1 VSLATTSL
9 LPLAASAPSPTV
21 FAAFAAGLLSFASPC
36 VLPLVPGYLSVLTG
50 GESIRTGADR
60 RTGAILGPA
69 AIFCMSFILVFVV
82 LGLFAQGLGAPL
94 KGSRDTL
101 DVVAGILLMTMGVIF
116 VISPF
121 VPLLNRSFRPD
132 ALMRRAGAGG
142 PMVAGMA
149 FAVAWTPCAGPILG
163 AILTAAA
170 TQSGVGGGAF
180 LLFAYGLGLAVPF
193 LGAALALERVTN
205 AARIV
210 RNHYTVITAVGGVL
224 LIGIGWLVAHHDI
237 TRLVDPARD
246 VLNALGLDGVVR
258 WLER

>member
-1 VSLATTSL
+1 MSVALA
-9 LPLAASAPSPTV
+9 PLAAADPTV

-50 GESIRTGADR
+50 GESVRSASDR

-69 AIFCMSFILVFVV
+69 AIFCLSFILVFVV

-101 DVVAGILLMTMGVIF
+101 DVVAGVLLIGMGVVF
-116 VISPF
+116 VASPF
-121 VPLLNRSFRPD
+121 VPLLNRSFRSD
-132 ALMRRAGAGG
+132 ALMRRAGTGG
-142 PMVAGMA
+142 PAVAGMA

-170 TQSGVGGGAF
+170 TQSGTGGGAF
-180 LLFAYGLGLAVPF
+180 LLLAYGLGLAVPF
-193 LGAALALERVTN
+193 MGAALALERVTN
-205 AARIV
+205 AARVI
-210 RNHYTVITAVGGVL
+210 RNHYTAITMVGGIL
-224 LIGIGWLVAHHDI
+224 LIVIGWLVANHEM
-237 TRLVDPARD
+237 TRLASEARD
-246 VLNALGLDGVVR
+246 VVDALGLDGVVS

>member
-1 VSLATTSL
+1 MTALT
-9 LPLAASAPSPTV
+9 PLAAADPTV

-50 GESIRTGADR
+50 GESVRTGADR

-69 AIFCMSFILVFVV
+69 AIFCMSFILVFVI

-101 DVVAGILLMTMGVIF
+101 DVVAGVLLITMGVVF
-116 VISPF
+116 VASPF
-121 VPLLNRSFRPD
+121 VPFLNRSIQSD
-132 ALMRRAGAGG
+132 ALMRRAGAGAGG
-142 PMVAGMA
+142 PAVAGMA

-170 TQSGVGGGAF
+170 TQSGTGGGAF
-180 LLFAYGLGLAVPF
+180 LLLAYGLGLAVPF

-210 RNHYTVITAVGGVL
+210 RNHYSVITAVGGVL
-224 LIGIGWLVAHHDI
+224 LIIIGWLVANHEM
-237 TRLVDPARD
+237 TRLAGEAREL
-246 VLNALGLDGVVR
+246 VEALGLDGVVR

>member
-1 VSLATTSL
+1 MSVALA
-9 LPLAASAPSPTV
+9 PLAAADPTV

-50 GESIRTGADR
+50 GESVRSAADR

-94 KGSRDTL
+94 KGSRNTL
-101 DVVAGILLMTMGVIF
+101 DVVAGVLLITMGVVF
-116 VISPF
+116 VASPF
-121 VPLLNRSFRPD
+121 VPLLNRSFRSD
-132 ALMRRAGAGG
+132 ALMRKAGTGG
-142 PMVAGMA
+142 PMIAGMA

-170 TQSGVGGGAF
+170 TQTGTGGGAF
-180 LLFAYGLGLAVPF
+180 LLLAYGLGLAVPF
-193 LGAALALERVTN
+193 MGAALALERVTN
-205 AARIV
+205 AARVI
-210 RNHYTVITAVGGVL
+210 RDHYTVITVVGGIL
-224 LIGIGWLVAHHDI
+224 LIAIGWLVATHQM
-237 TRLVDPARD
+237 TRLASEARD
-246 VLNALGLDGVVR
+246 IVDALGLDGVVA

>member
-1 VSLATTSL
+1 VSV
-9 LPLAASAPSPTV
+9 LPVAAADPTV

-50 GESIRTGADR
+50 GESVRTASDR

-94 KGSRDTL
+94 KNSRNTL
-101 DVVAGILLMTMGVIF
+101 DVVAGVLLITMGVVFLIT
-116 VISPF
+116 PF
-121 VPLLNRSFRPD
+121 VPLLNRSFQSD
-132 ALMRRAGAGG
+132 ALMRKAGTGG
-142 PMVAGMA
+142 PMIAGMA

-170 TQSGVGGGAF
+170 TQSGTGGGAF
-180 LLFAYGLGLAVPF
+180 LLLAYGLGLAVPF
-193 LGAALALERVTN
+193 MGAALALERVTN
-205 AARIV
+205 AARII

-224 LIGIGWLVAHHDI
+224 LIIIGWLVANHEM
-237 TRLVDPARD
+237 TRLASEARD
-246 VLNALGLDGVVR
+246 LVDAIGLDGVVR

>member
-1 VSLATTSL
+1 MVVLAE
-9 LPLAASAPSPTV
+9 ANPTV

-50 GESIRTGADR
+50 GESVRVKEDR

-94 KGSRDTL
+94 RGSRNTL
-101 DVVAGILLMTMGVIF
+101 DVVAGVLLISMGVIF
-116 VISPF
+116 LASPF
-121 VPLLNRSFRPD
+121 IPLLNRSFRPES
-132 ALMRRAGAGG
+132 LMRKAGAGG
-142 PMVAGMA
+142 PMIAGMA

-163 AILTAAA
+163 AILAAAA

-180 LLFAYGLGLAVPF
+180 LLLAYGLGLAVPF
-193 LGAALALERVTN
+193 MGAALALERVTN

-224 LIGIGWLVAHHDI
+224 LIIIGWLVANHEM
-237 TRLVDPARD
+237 TRLVNPARD
-246 VLNALGLDGVVR
+246 ALNAVGLDGIVR
-258 WLER
+258 ALER

>member
-1 VSLATTSL
+1 MSVVLS
-9 LPLAASAPSPTV
+9 PLAAADPTV

-50 GESIRTGADR
+50 GESVRSAGDR

-69 AIFCMSFILVFVV
+69 AIFCLSFILVFVV

-94 KGSRDTL
+94 KGSRNTL
-101 DVVAGILLMTMGVIF
+101 DVVAGVLLITMGVIF
-116 VISPF
+116 LISPF
-121 VPLLNRSFRPD
+121 VPLLNRSFRSD
-132 ALMRRAGAGG
+132 ALMRKAGTGG
-142 PMVAGMA
+142 PAIAGMA

-170 TQSGVGGGAF
+170 TQSGTGGGAF
-180 LLFAYGLGLAVPF
+180 LLLAYGLGLAVPF
-193 LGAALALERVTN
+193 MGAALALERVTN

-210 RNHYTVITAVGGVL
+210 RNHYTAITMVGGAL
-224 LIGIGWLVAHHDI
+224 LIVIGWLVANHEM
-237 TRLVDPARD
+237 TRLASEARELVDA
-246 VLNALGLDGVVR
+246 VGLDGVVR

>member
-1 VSLATTSL
+1 MSVAL
-9 LPLAASAPSPTV
+9 LPLAAADPTV

-50 GESIRTGADR
+50 GESVRSAGDR

-101 DVVAGILLMTMGVIF
+101 DVVAGILLITMGVVF
-116 VISPF
+116 VASPF
-121 VPLLNRSFRPD
+121 VPLLNRSFRSD
-132 ALMRRAGAGG
+132 ALMRKAGTGG
-142 PMVAGMA
+142 PMIAGMA

-170 TQSGVGGGAF
+170 TQTGTGGGAF
-180 LLFAYGLGLAVPF
+180 LLLAYGLGLAVPF
-193 LGAALALERVTN
+193 MGAALALERVTN
-205 AARIV
+205 AARVI
-210 RNHYTVITAVGGVL
+210 RNHYTVITVVGGVL
-224 LIGIGWLVAHHDI
+224 LIVIGWLVATHQM
-237 TRLVDPARD
+237 TRLASEARD
-246 VLNALGLDGVVR
+246 VIDALGLDGVVA

>member
-1 VSLATTSL
+1 VSVALA
-9 LPLAASAPSPTV
+9 PLAAADPTV

-50 GESIRTGADR
+50 GESVRSAADR

-94 KGSRDTL
+94 KDSRNTL
-101 DVVAGILLMTMGVIF
+101 DVVAGVLLIAMGVVF
-116 VISPF
+116 VASPF
-121 VPLLNRSFRPD
+121 VPLLNRSFRSD
-132 ALMRRAGAGG
+132 ALMRKAGTGG
-142 PMVAGMA
+142 PMIAGMA

-170 TQSGVGGGAF
+170 TQTGTGGGAF
-180 LLFAYGLGLAVPF
+180 LLLAYGLGLAVPF
-193 LGAALALERVTN
+193 MGAALALERVTN
-205 AARIV
+205 AARVI
-210 RNHYTVITAVGGVL
+210 RNHYTVITVVGGIL
-224 LIGIGWLVAHHDI
+224 LIAIGWLVATHQM
-237 TRLVDPARD
+237 TRLASEARD
-246 VLNALGLDGVVR
+246 IVDALGLDGVVA

>member
-1 VSLATTSL
+1 MSVA
-9 LPLAASAPSPTV
+9 PLAAADPTV

-50 GESIRTGADR
+50 GESVRTGSDR

-101 DVVAGILLMTMGVIF
+101 DVVAGVLLMTMGVVF
-116 VISPF
+116 VVSPF
-121 VPLLNRSFRPD
+121 VPFLNRSFQSD
-132 ALMRRAGAGG
+132 ALMRRAGTGG
-142 PMVAGMA
+142 PLIAGMA

-170 TQSGVGGGAF
+170 TQSGTGGGAF
-180 LLFAYGLGLAVPF
+180 LLLAYGLGLAVPF
-193 LGAALALERVTN
+193 MGAALALERVTN
-205 AARIV
+205 AARVI

-224 LIGIGWLVAHHDI
+224 LIIIGWLVANHEM
-237 TRLVDPARD
+237 TRLAGEARD
-246 VLNALGLDGVVR
+246 LVDALGLDGVVR

>member
-1 VSLATTSL
+1 VSVALA
-9 LPLAASAPSPTV
+9 PLAAADPTV

-50 GESIRTGADR
+50 GESVRSASDR

-69 AIFCMSFILVFVV
+69 AIFCLSFILVFVV

-94 KGSRDTL
+94 KNSRNTL
-101 DVVAGILLMTMGVIF
+101 DVVAGVLLITMGVVFLIT
-116 VISPF
+116 PF
-121 VPLLNRSFRPD
+121 VPLLNRSFQSD
-132 ALMRRAGAGG
+132 ALMRKAGTGG
-142 PMVAGMA
+142 PMIAGMA

-170 TQSGVGGGAF
+170 TQSGTGGGAF
-180 LLFAYGLGLAVPF
+180 LLLAYGLGLAVPF
-193 LGAALALERVTN
+193 MGAALALERVTN
-205 AARIV
+205 AARII

-224 LIGIGWLVAHHDI
+224 LIIIGWLVANHEM
-237 TRLVDPARD
+237 TRLASEARD
-246 VLNALGLDGVVR
+246 LVDAIGLDGVVR

>member
-1 VSLATTSL
+1 VSV
-9 LPLAASAPSPTV
+9 LPVAAADPTV

-50 GESIRTGADR
+50 GESVRAASDR

-94 KGSRDTL
+94 KNSRNTL
-101 DVVAGILLMTMGVIF
+101 DVVAGVLLITMGVVFLIT
-116 VISPF
+116 PF
-121 VPLLNRSFRPD
+121 VPLLNRSFQSD
-132 ALMRRAGAGG
+132 ALMRKAGTGG
-142 PMVAGMA
+142 PMIAGMA

-170 TQSGVGGGAF
+170 TQSGTGGGAF
-180 LLFAYGLGLAVPF
+180 LLLAYGLGLAVPF
-193 LGAALALERVTN
+193 MGAALALERVTN
-205 AARIV
+205 AARII

-224 LIGIGWLVAHHDI
+224 LIIIGWLVANHEM
-237 TRLVDPARD
+237 TRLASEARD
-246 VLNALGLDGVVR
+246 LVDAIGLDGVVR

>member
-1 VSLATTSL
+1 MSVV
-9 LPLAASAPSPTV
+9 PLAAADPTV

-50 GESIRTGADR
+50 GESVRTGGDR

-101 DVVAGILLMTMGVIF
+101 DVVAGVLLIAMGVVF
-116 VISPF
+116 VASPF
-121 VPLLNRSFRPD
+121 VPFLNRTFQSD
-132 ALMRRAGAGG
+132 ALMRKAGTGG
-142 PMVAGMA
+142 PLIAGMA

-170 TQSGVGGGAF
+170 TQSGTGGGAF
-180 LLFAYGLGLAVPF
+180 LLLAYGVGLAVPF
-193 LGAALALERVTN
+193 MGAALALERVTN
-205 AARIV
+205 AARII
-210 RNHYTVITAVGGVL
+210 RNHYAVITAVGGVL
-224 LIGIGWLVAHHDI
+224 LIAIGWLVANHEM
-237 TRLVDPARD
+237 TRLAGEARD
-246 VLNALGLDGVVR
+246 LVDALGLDGVVA

>member
-1 VSLATTSL
+1 MILA
-9 LPLAASAPSPTV
+9 PLAEANPTV

-50 GESIRTGADR
+50 GESIRTKEDR

-94 KGSRDTL
+94 KGSRNTL
-101 DVVAGILLMTMGVIF
+101 DVVAGVLLIGMGVVF
-116 VISPF
+116 LASPF
-121 VPLLNRSFRPD
+121 VPLLNRTFQSET
-132 ALMRRAGAGG
+132 LMRKAGTGG
-142 PMVAGMA
+142 PMIAGMA

-170 TQSGVGGGAF
+170 TQSGTGGGAF
-180 LLFAYGLGLAVPF
+180 LLLAYGLGLAVPF
-193 LGAALALERVTN
+193 MGAALALERVTN
-205 AARIV
+205 AARVV

-224 LIGIGWLVAHHDI
+224 LIGIGWLVANHEM

-258 WLER
+258 ALER

>member
-1 VSLATTSL
+1 VSLA
-9 LPLAASAPSPTV
+9 LPLASANPTV

-50 GESIRTGADR
+50 GESVRPKSDR

-69 AIFCMSFILVFVV
+69 AIFCLSFILVFVV
-82 LGLFAQGLGAPL
+82 LGLFAQGLSAPL
-94 KGSRDTL
+94 RDQRGTL
-101 DVVAGILLMTMGVIF
+101 DVIAGVLLIAMGIVF
-116 VISPF
+116 LISPF
-121 VPLLNRSFRPD
+121 VPLLNRSIRPD
-132 ALMRRAGAGG
+132 ALMRRAGTGG

-180 LLFAYGLGLAVPF
+180 LLLAYGLGLAVPF
-193 LGAALALERVTN
+193 LAAALALERVTN
-205 AARIV
+205 AARII

-224 LIGIGWLVAHHDI
+224 LIIIGWLVANHEMA
-237 TRLVDPARD
+237 RLAANARD
-246 VLNALGLDGVVR
+246 IVDALGLGGLVR
-258 WLER
+258 ALER